1 VDYWHF
7 SIFFFCI
14 RPFACILRKKIKNL
28 KVQRAKCE
36 VLHKLMATCMAA
48 GDSCKNPTGSSIPR
62 IPPLDGIRGFGI
74 VCIVTYH
81 VSQDVF
87 PGAFVMVDMFFV
99 LSGFLI
105 AAIILSDLR
114 RGAFSFRE
122 FYLRRMQR
130 LLPNLLVTVLVTML
144 LWNLF
149 FPPCERFAVGRHGL
163 FSIFS
168 MANVYAWRFL
178 GGYWGDSAETAP
190 LTHMWSLGLEEQFY
204 LFFPTFFFLLSRYKR
219 KNMTLWVGLVALVSF
234 ACSVLFTHLFASAS
248 FYLPPTRLWEMLA
261 GALPALWWTPRT
273 DETVSGFGLRQ
284 PVAELL
290 GMAGLAL
297 IAGSTLLLDKSCEFP
312 GYIAIVP
319 ISGTMILILSVADG
333 GNRVSGALSRKPL
346 VVLGKASYSLY
357 LWHWPLIT
365 LGRYLFTR
373 NGYPELYG
381 AIAGCFFGVL
391 FASLAY
397 EFIEKPLRRR
407 DSRRAVR
414 LSIIFAL
421 IPVSAM
427 ACLTLVLQASQPDP
441 GKRFDPVVFSGLNY
455 SCGKRDD
462 AWFVKGSRVRGVEFP
477 FDKSIAPDLW
487 REGGIRH
494 LYGGNTPRVV
504 VFGSSHA
511 EMYSK
516 VIDEICREKGISVAF
531 LCIGNYSSAFY
542 DACKNRKD
550 LPNIKV
556 AQEFDATRAHV
567 LSLWHPDV
575 VLVIDKWDRYSKM
588 TLGFDERLSSFMDA
602 VRSDVGHVVYVAQAP
617 VLRGLGRSANLQ
629 EYVSWFIDTRGS
641 VPVFLPD
648 GNDAF
653 RRQCTQQAMELAR
666 YDPQLT
672 VMRPE
677 TGFYDPDGAVR
688 YVDGRKFLYIDDNH
702 LSDDGAEMAR
712 GLFCKTILRLVDGVS
727 SDG

>member
-1 VDYWHF
+1 
-7 SIFFFCI
+7 
-14 RPFACILRKKIKNL
+14 
-28 KVQRAKCE
+28 
-36 VLHKLMATCMAA
+36 MATCMAA
-48 GDSCKNPTGSSIPR
+48 GDSYKNPTGSSIPR
-62 IPPLDGIRGFGI
+62 ILPLDGIRGFGI
-74 VCIVTYH
+74 VLIVTYH
-81 VSQDVF
+81 VSLKLF

-114 RGAFSFRE
+114 NSAFSFRE

-130 LLPNLLVTVLVTML
+130 LLPNLLVTVLFTML
-144 LWNLF
+144 LWHLL
-149 FPPCERFAVGRHGL
+149 FPPCERVSVGRHGL

-178 GGYWGDSAETAP
+178 GGYWGNSAETAP
-190 LTHMWSLGLEEQFY
+190 LTHIWSLGLEEQFY
-204 LFFPTFFFLLSRYKR
+204 LFFPAFFFLLFRYKR
-219 KNMTLWVGLVALVSF
+219 KNMALWVGFVTLASF
-234 ACSVLFTHLFASAS
+234 ACSVLFTPLFATAS

-261 GALPALWWTPRT
+261 GALPALWWKQRIDGT
-273 DETVSGFGLRQ
+273 DTGFGLRQ
-284 PVAELL
+284 PVAEFL
-290 GMAGLAL
+290 GIAGLAL
-297 IAGSTLLLDKSCEFP
+297 IAGTTLLLDKSCEFP

-319 ISGTMILILSVADG
+319 IAGTMILILSVADG
-333 GNRVSGALSRKPL
+333 DNRVSRALSRKPL
-346 VVLGKASYSLY
+346 VVFGKASYSLY
-357 LWHWPLIT
+357 LWHWPPLVA
-365 LGRYLFTR
+365 GRSLFTR
-373 NGYPELYG
+373 NGYPEHYG
-381 AIAGCFFGVL
+381 AIAGCCVGVL
-391 FASLAY
+391 LGFLAY

-407 DSRRAVR
+407 DSHRAAR
-414 LSIIFAL
+414 LSIISAL
-421 IPVSAM
+421 LPVSAL
-427 ACLTLVLQASQPDP
+427 ACLMLVFQASPPDP
-441 GKRFDPVVFSGLNY
+441 GKHFDRVVFSGLDY

-477 FDKSIAPDLW
+477 IDKSIAPDLW

-531 LCIGNYSSAFY
+531 LCVGNGSAAFY
-542 DACKNRKD
+542 DAYKNRKD
-550 LPNIKV
+550 LPNTKV
-556 AQEFDATRAHV
+556 AQEFDAMRAHV
-567 LSLWHPDV
+567 LSMWHPDV

-588 TLGFDERLSSFMDA
+588 TPSFDERLSSFMDA
-602 VRSDVGHVVYVAQAP
+602 VRRDVRHVVYVAQAP

-629 EYVSWFIDTRGS
+629 EYVSWFIDTRGR

-653 RRQCTQQAMELAR
+653 RGQCTQQAMELAR

-688 YVDGRKFLYIDDNH
+688 YIDGRKFLYIDDNH

-712 GLFCKTILRLVDGVS
+712 GLFHKTILSLVDGS
-727 SDG
+727 RPDESLNTCHLQEISDESLQTD